1 MNAETDTEAAPPV
14 ARMRG
19 YLQRIATGPE
29 MSKPLSRA
37 AARDAMRLI
46 LAREVGAVQAGIF
59 LIAMRMK
66 RETDAENLGALE
78 ALLEGVAGCAVD
90 CDTLLDIADPFNGMA
105 RGVPAAPFLAPALAA
120 CGLNAYAHGLRA
132 VGPKYGVTHHMVLA
146 AAGIPVALPPA
157 EVAARIANPRI
168 GWGYVDQA
176 NYHPAL
182 HRLVDLRAQMVKRAC
197 ITTIEVALGPL
208 RAKRATHLLTGYVH
222 KAYPPVYLQLAR
234 AAGYAGAL
242 IVRGVEGGCIPSLS
256 QASRFFACGGGGD
269 NGDGTGDRDHAGD
282 GTGDGDGAGAGV
294 GDGAGA
300 SDGAGAGESA
310 PPAPSPTPISPQQIG
325 IAQSARAIP
334 IPAEL
339 AVETPVYPGSEQDGI
354 AAPVDCQRV
363 AEYAAEL
370 GERALAGDTGKTTGD
385 DATTVATGQMR
396 DSVIYGGA
404 LCLLHCG
411 RAATLPDAAA
421 QIRRALDSGE
431 ARRRFEAARE

>member
-1 MNAETDTEAAPPV
+1 
-14 ARMRG
+14 MRG

-46 LAREVGAVQAGIF
+46 LAREVDAVQAGIF

-66 RETDAENLGALE
+66 RETDAENLGALD

-105 RGVPAAPFLAPALAA
+105 RGVPAAPFLGPALAA

-208 RAKRATHLLTGYVH
+208 RAKRATHLITGYVH

-256 QASRFFACGGGGD
+256 QASRFFACGGDGD
-269 NGDGTGDRDHAGD
+269 GDGDGTGDRAGD
-282 GTGDGDGAGAGV
+282 GAGDRDRVGDGAGAG
-294 GDGAGA
+294 
-300 SDGAGAGESA
+300 AGETA

-339 AVETPVYPGSEQDGI
+339 AVETPVYPGSEQHGI

-370 GERALAGDTGKTTGD
+370 GERALAGDTGKTTAT
-385 DATTVATGQMR
+385 DATTVAAGQMR